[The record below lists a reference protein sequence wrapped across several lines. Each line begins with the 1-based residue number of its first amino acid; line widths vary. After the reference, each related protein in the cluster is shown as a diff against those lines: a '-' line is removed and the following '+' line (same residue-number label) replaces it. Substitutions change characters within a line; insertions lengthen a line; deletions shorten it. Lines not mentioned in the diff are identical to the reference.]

1 MMDQRIPIAKLQRS
15 GSFTEVLKIQ
25 RKTCADVIRESK
37 ILINYDGLK
46 SVNTK
51 RPETPLHDSENYGNW
66 QRAKSGDV
74 LTRKPP
80 ANVCFTPTS
89 GIEFELGSR
98 PPSSFKKL
106 DPLPADRVCFPVY
119 LMIQFTNITMFT

>member
-1 MMDQRIPIAKLQRS
+1 MDHRVPITKLQRS
-15 GSFTEVLKIQ
+15 GSFAEVLNIQ

-37 ILINYDGLK
+37 LLINYEGLK

-66 QRAKSGDV
+66 KRAKSGDV
-74 LTRKPP
+74 LNRKMP

-98 PPSSFKKL
+98 PSSSLKKL
-106 DPLPADRVCFPVY
+106 DPLPADRVCSPEYFD
-119 LMIQFTNITMFT
+119 LQHLLA